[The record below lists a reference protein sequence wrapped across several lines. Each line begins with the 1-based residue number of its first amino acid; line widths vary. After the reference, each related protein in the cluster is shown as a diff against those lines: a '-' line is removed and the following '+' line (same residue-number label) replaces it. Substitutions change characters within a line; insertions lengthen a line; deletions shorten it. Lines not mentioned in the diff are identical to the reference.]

1 MTVTE
6 FRFVVLDDP
15 VIALLS
21 IGGIAA
27 LLIGFFLHA
36 RGMGGLAGR
45 RLMLTGAVL
54 LVAAVAYTLVASWLT
69 SPTP

>member
-15 VIALLS
+15 IIALLS

-27 LLIGFFLHA
+27 LVVGFVLHS
-36 RGMGGLAGR
+36 RGTRGFAGR
-45 RLMLTGAVL
+45 RLMVAGAVL
-54 LVAAVAYTLVASWLT
+54 LVAAVAYSLVASWLT
-69 SPTP
+69 APTP